1 MVILFV
7 FGVIF
12 ISTQIFSIIRNIQEK
27 NKVDIK
33 VDILNTLFL
42 LIFLVFL
49 FSSFLLGGTA
59 YNNASIEYDLY
70 EKGRYYLENRNEYK
84 EVTHSIFIYMKIIE
98 PIGILSF
105 LIVLLINIY
114 MIIKNKKSLNTN

>member
-1 MVILFV
+1 MVIFIV
-7 FGVIF
+7 VGVIF
-12 ISTQIFSIIRNIQEK
+12 ISIQIFSIIRNIQEK
-27 NKVDIK
+27 NKVN
-33 VDILNTLFL
+33 ILNTLFL

-49 FSSFLLGGTA
+49 FSGCLLGGTA

-114 MIIKNKKSLNTN
+114 MIIKNKKSFNTN

>member
-1 MVILFV
+1 MVILIV
-7 FGVIF
+7 IGVIF

-49 FSSFLLGGTA
+49 FSACLLGGTA

>member
-1 MVILFV
+1 MVILIV
-7 FGVIF
+7 IGVIF

-33 VDILNTLFL
+33 VYILNTLFL

-49 FSSFLLGGTA
+49 FSNCLLGGTA

-114 MIIKNKKSLNTN
+114 MIIKNKKSLNTK